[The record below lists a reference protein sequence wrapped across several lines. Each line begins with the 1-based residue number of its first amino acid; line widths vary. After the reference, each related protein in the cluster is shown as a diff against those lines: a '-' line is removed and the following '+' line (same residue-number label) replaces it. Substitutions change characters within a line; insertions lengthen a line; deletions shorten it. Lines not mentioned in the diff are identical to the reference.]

1 MKPRSPSQIVIDNC
15 LRRIRENEELVQD
28 LEAEVGDRE
37 PTEHERRLWIAYKAG
52 IEQSRL
58 QIDAE
63 LRLLA
68 SELPQGDPG

>member
-1 MKPRSPSQIVIDNC
+1 MRRKPRSESQVVVERC
-15 LRRIRENEELVQD
+15 LRRIRENEEALQE

-37 PTEHERRLWIAYKAG
+37 PTDQERRLWIAYKQG

-63 LRLLA
+63 LRLI
-68 SELPQGDPG
+68 SRDRPG